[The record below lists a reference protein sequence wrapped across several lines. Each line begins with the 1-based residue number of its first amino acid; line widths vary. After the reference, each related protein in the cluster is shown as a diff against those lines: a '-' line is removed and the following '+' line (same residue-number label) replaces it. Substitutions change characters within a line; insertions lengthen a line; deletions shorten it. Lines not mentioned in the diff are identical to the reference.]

1 MKLNG
6 ANRLLIEDTD
16 GSSSEEEE
24 IEEINVKDNKPKK
37 NEEIIEIPLHKTSIK
52 ISEVDEDD
60 EETDESES
68 EKETNN
74 KENVS
79 LNLEPKEKVVLELPQ
94 NIATIKDEAFKQFSS
109 GQYGSACELYG
120 KAIDSLK
127 EISSNTSN
135 YWLFLAKNLIKIIF
149 KNFR

>member
-24 IEEINVKDNKPKK
+24 EVEKIHLKDNKPKK

-68 EKETNN
+68 EKETDN

-79 LNLEPKEKVVLELPQ
+79 LNPEPKEKVVLELPQ

-120 KAIDSLK
+120 KAIDNLK

-135 YWLFLAKNLIKIIF
+135 Y
-149 KNFR
+149 

>member
-24 IEEINVKDNKPKK
+24 EVEEIHLKDNKPKK

-68 EKETNN
+68 ESEKETNN

-79 LNLEPKEKVVLELPQ
+79 LNPEPKEKVVLELPQ

-120 KAIDSLK
+120 KAIDNLK

-135 YWLFLAKNLIKIIF
+135 Y
-149 KNFR
+149 